1 MASGGGTAA
10 AELPDAP
17 GLRLLGFEAAL
28 AGSQGAEAMLVE
40 VGAVATVGETAGA
53 GSSADALDATG
64 AVELSATKPSGRIP
78 TATAD
83 GAHPVPVLLGS
94 ALAATIQA
102 TQGDALAFRLLTGG
116 ADVDAVV
123 AGVVPVL
130 PGAGDA
136 GILVDLGALSRAAFD
151 LGAGVPAATERW
163 LATADPDTLASAVE
177 RDRTVALTTAT
188 RADVSSGPLIGT
200 AVAALWASAAGA
212 LLFALIAVVAL
223 AAALGRTRFG
233 EVVVLR
239 VLGMPARLQARA
251 RFTELAA
258 ALSAAAAIGVLV
270 GAVTAVATAR
280 ELARAAVAGT
290 PGSIDVAAHVDWLP
304 WAAGLVAFL
313 ALAATIGAV
322 AAASVRRAAERPG
335 LREEER

>member
-1 MASGGGTAA
+1 M
-10 AELPDAP
+10 
-17 GLRLLGFEAAL
+17 
-28 AGSQGAEAMLVE
+28 
-40 VGAVATVGETAGA
+40 
-53 GSSADALDATG
+53 
-64 AVELSATKPSGRIP
+64 ELSATKPSGRIP
-78 TATAD
+78 TTAAD

-94 ALAATIQA
+94 ALAASIQA
-102 TQGDALAFRLLTGG
+102 TRGDELAFRLLTGG

-136 GILVDLGALSRAAFD
+136 GILVDLGTLSRAAFD

-163 LATADPDTLASAVE
+163 VATAHPDTLAGAVE
-177 RDRTVALTTAT
+177 RDRTVALTTET

-200 AVAALWASAAGA
+200 AVAALWASAAAA

-251 RFTELAA
+251 RFTESAA
-258 ALSAAAAIGVLV
+258 ALSAAVVIGVLV
-270 GAVTAVATAR
+270 GAVTAGATAR

-313 ALAATIGAV
+313 ALAALIGAV